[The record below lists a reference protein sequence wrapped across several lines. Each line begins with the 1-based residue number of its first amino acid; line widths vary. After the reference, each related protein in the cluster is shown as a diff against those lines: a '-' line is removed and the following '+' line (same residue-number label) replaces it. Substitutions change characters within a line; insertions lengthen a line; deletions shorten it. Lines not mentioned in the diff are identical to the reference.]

1 VDPHKR
7 GFALRI
13 ALEHARY
20 AEQREARAI
29 VANLQQQTDQGCQF
43 AMWLTSPGGGS
54 GNGAGPWGHV
64 YTPKRLPKA
73 ERDRWA
79 EMFEDE
85 D

>member
-1 VDPHKR
+1 VDAHKR

-13 ALEHARY
+13 ALERARY

-43 AMWLTSPGGGS
+43 AMWLIEPAYGEQIRL
-54 GNGAGPWGHV
+54 WGKAKNPRL
-64 YTPKRLPKA
+64 TPA
-73 ERDRWA
+73 ERDRWRG
-79 EMFEDE
+79 MFEDE